1 MVVDKL
7 KLITGVP
14 IPCPELWTTITQP
27 TVEDIAFLGEKN
39 FFTYLGFLRITKEA
53 FLNTID
59 ESNEYTP
66 EEKEE
71 VKKAYAT
78 ASDFQIVMTICNENI
93 EVAQGV
99 QTILMLLFPGYN
111 IIHIEEPF
119 ISLKATNKP
128 EILIG
133 DTGLRALNEIIDYMF
148 KLNEVESTE
157 EYRPANKLAEEIAK
171 KFQKRREKV
180 AKEKGSDNEK
190 ANEAIIATFVSNLS
204 VALGLD
210 VGVIKKWTIYQLF
223 TQMKRYNLFT
233 QYDQQVRA
241 AMIGGSEGIEWVD
254 WTQQL

>member
-1 MVVDKL
+1 
-7 KLITGVP
+7 
-14 IPCPELWTTITQP
+14 
-27 TVEDIAFLGEKN
+27 
-39 FFTYLGFLRITKEA
+39 
-53 FLNTID
+53 
-59 ESNEYTP
+59 
-66 EEKEE
+66 
-71 VKKAYAT
+71 
-78 ASDFQIVMTICNENI
+78 
-93 EVAQGV
+93 
-99 QTILMLLFPGYN
+99 
-111 IIHIEEPF
+111 
-119 ISLKATNKP
+119 
-128 EILIG
+128 
-133 DTGLRALNEIIDYMF
+133 MF